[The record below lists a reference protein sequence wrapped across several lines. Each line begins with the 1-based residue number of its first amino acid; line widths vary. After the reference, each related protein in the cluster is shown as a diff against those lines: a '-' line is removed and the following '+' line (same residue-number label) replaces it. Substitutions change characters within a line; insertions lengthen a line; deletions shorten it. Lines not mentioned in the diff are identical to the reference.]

1 MMNFAR
7 PKRLRSTFT
16 IGFALAA
23 LFTLMAVGT
32 GYAATS
38 DALAHR
44 IGIKPDGWV
53 ATASVSADAAV
64 RAIDADDDT
73 LWMANMGNGDYFAV
87 DLGKVHKLNRLEW
100 LTGSVTG
107 SNRNDFPTSFKV
119 EVSLDG
125 ETWTTVA
132 DSSNPSRYKA
142 ENGLLQVI
150 WQPTD
155 ARYVRV
161 VQTGNTQ
168 TVRLSELLLWE
179 EGMEVGVVIQYFDY
193 FPKNV
198 LVAEGTT
205 VNWLQLDDAP
215 HTVTAGAP
223 FGPPEERAFDSAREA
238 EGFFDMMFAGDTFA
252 HTFNVLGEFL
262 YHCIPH
268 PGMQAYVTVARL

>member
-1 MMNFAR
+1 MMNFAW

-16 IGFALAA
+16 IGLALAA
-23 LFTLMAVGT
+23 LLTLMVAGT

-44 IGIKPDGWV
+44 IGIQPDGWV
-53 ATASVSADAAV
+53 ASASVSSDAAS
-64 RAIDADDDT
+64 RAIDSDDDT

-87 DLGKVHKLNRLEW
+87 DLGQVHKLNRLEW
-100 LTGSVTG
+100 LTGNVTG
-107 SNRNDFPTSFKV
+107 NNRNDFPTSFRI

-132 DSSNPSRYKA
+132 DSSSSQYKA

-150 WQPTD
+150 WKPTE
-155 ARYVRV
+155 ARHVRV

-179 EGMEVGVVIQYFDY
+179 EGLEVGVVIQYFDY

-205 VNWLQLDDAP
+205 VDWLQLDDAP
-215 HTVTAGAP
+215 HTVTAGEP
-223 FGPPEERAFDSAREA
+223 FGPPAERAFDSAGEA
-238 EGFFDMMFAGDTFA
+238 QGLFDMMFAGDTFA
-252 HTFNVLGEFL
+252 HTFQTLGEFL

-268 PGMQAYVTVARL
+268 PGMQAYVTVARP